1 MAQRRNNVASR
12 VVQTIPGREEFATGT
27 AQTVYLRLTTRHK
40 KRSLRFP
47 PHQSIN
53 YENEEDL
60 NSWIWKI

>member
-1 MAQRRNNVASR
+1 
-12 VVQTIPGREEFATGT
+12 
-27 AQTVYLRLTTRHK
+27 LRLTTRHK